1 MSLAEGETL
10 RDKQIGLLERM
21 LHLNRDGTPDLTLA
35 MDKEEIIWKV
45 LIMDLKAQEIIS
57 SILRMNDL
65 MKCGITWHSLINIRR
80 VNMPDTP
87 AIYFVEP
94 TIENIVIII
103 EDINLDKYDEF
114 YINFTTSID
123 RNLLEEFAKKASM
136 LGKANKIKQIYDQ
149 YLNFVVT
156 ESNLFSLGMSKY
168 FYKFNNPRVSED
180 EIEQY
185 VEKISNG
192 LLSAVIT
199 SDSIPIIRC
208 PQGGAAELIA
218 TLLDS
223 KLRDY
228 LNNSRGLSNGGAPAG
243 GGGALN
249 VNKRPVL
256 VLLDRNIDLT
266 SMFAHSWIYQCM
278 VSDVFTLKRNRITI
292 RKYSEKSSNN
302 PTQQEY
308 DLDPRDFFWNKYSGL
323 PFPDTV
329 ENADIELNLYKKEAQ
344 ELTNKTGIS
353 SMNDINN
360 LKSDDSADTYH
371 IQQAV
376 DLLPELTIRK
386 RTLDMHM
393 DILASLIGEL
403 QAKNLDKFFEVEQNV
418 GSTKVQQEFLNLFN
432 EASERN
438 NGSDKLRTFL
448 ILILT
453 VDTLSDDFIQTIRK
467 KFSETYP
474 ELDLS
479 SFDYIVKFKQLSK
492 LNNYANFNDYSQK
505 SNSGSDVSNNASALL
520 GGLSSK
526 LYGLTEGRITEGLTS
541 IASKIKNFIPEKKQL
556 PITNIVESIMD
567 PLNNASKSWIQVTD
581 EYLFF
586 DPKLR
591 GGHSKQ
597 PKRQAY
603 DDSLVFVVGGGNYIE
618 YQNLQE
624 WAASSTQAGSKD
636 SKRVIYGSTDII
648 SPTLFLEECAELGRA

>member
-1 MSLAEGETL
+1 MSSETDTL
-10 RDKQIGLLERM
+10 RGKQIGLLERM
-21 LHLNRDGTPDLTLA
+21 LHLNRDGSPDLTLA

-45 LIMDLKAQEIIS
+45 LIMDQKSQEIIS

-65 MKCGITWHSLINIRR
+65 IKCGITYHALINMRR
-80 VNMPDTP
+80 ASMPDTP

-94 TIENIVIII
+94 TIENIVTII
-103 EDINLDKYDEF
+103 EDINLDKYDQF

-136 LGKANKIKQIYDQ
+136 LGKSHKIKQVYDQ

-156 ESNLFSLGMSKY
+156 ESNLFSLSMPKY
-168 FYKFNNPRVSED
+168 FYKFNNPRVTED
-180 EIEQY
+180 EIELY
-185 VEKISNG
+185 VERISSG
-192 LLSAVIT
+192 LLSAIIT
-199 SDSIPIIRC
+199 SEAIPIIRC
-208 PQGGAAELIA
+208 PQGGAAEMIA

-228 LNNSRGLSNGGAPAG
+228 LNNARGVTNGSIAT
-243 GGGALN
+243 GGALN

-256 VLLDRNIDLT
+256 VILDRNIDLT
-266 SMFAHSWIYQCM
+266 SMFAHSWIYLCM
-278 VSDVFTLKRNRITI
+278 VADVFTLKRNRITMKKI
-292 RKYSEKSSNN
+292 SDKGSR
-302 PTQQEY
+302 QEGY
-308 DLDPRDFFWNKYSGL
+308 DLDPKDFFWNKYSGL

-360 LKSDDSADTYH
+360 LKNENSTDTYH

-386 RTLDMHM
+386 STLDMHM
-393 DILASLIGEL
+393 DILAGLIGEL
-403 QAKNLDKFFEVEQNV
+403 QARNLDKFFEVEQNV
-418 GSTKVQQEFLNLFN
+418 GGAKVQQEFLDLFN
-432 EASERN
+432 EASERDN
-438 NGSDKLRTFL
+438 AADKLRTFL
-448 ILILT
+448 ILILA
-453 VDTLSDDFIQTIRK
+453 VDTMSDDFIQTMRRK
-467 KFSETYP
+467 FAETYP

-492 LNNYANFNDYSQK
+492 LNNYASFNDYSQK
-505 SNSGSDVSNNASALL
+505 SNSGSDANNNASALL

-567 PLNNASKSWIQVTD
+567 PLNNASKRWIQVTD
-581 EYLFF
+581 DYLYF

-624 WAASSTQAGSKD
+624 WAASSTPAGSKD

-648 SPTLFLEECAELGRA
+648 SPTLFLEECAELGKA